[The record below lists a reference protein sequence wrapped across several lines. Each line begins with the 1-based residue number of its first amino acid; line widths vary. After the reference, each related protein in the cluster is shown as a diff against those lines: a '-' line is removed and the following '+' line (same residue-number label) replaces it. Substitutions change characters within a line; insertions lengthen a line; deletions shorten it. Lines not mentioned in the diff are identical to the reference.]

1 MGSTVWASIGSRR
14 RLVLR
19 RHSGARRPNSGLPE
33 FGVTQCP
40 SRQQPT
46 WMARARN
53 PYSRWWLWIPGS
65 TLARR
70 PGMTKARVAGQAS
83 VFPRRDFAR
92 AVLIRIPREH
102 RGRREGR
109 ALVAPAASCA
119 SKKAHELET
128 TGSTNAIRPSLHD
141 GVTAYTRS
149 PRCAG
154 LFSHRRRRLVVRQ
167 LDLSVGR
174 PGPRDFAVRPGS
186 LVWRPRAAIASRAQR
201 P

>member
-1 MGSTVWASIGSRR
+1 MTSSRTSRR
-14 RLVLR
+14 RWR
-19 RHSGARRPNSGLPE
+19 RCEGNIFGLLLTQSRCHRP
-33 FGVTQCP
+33 
-40 SRQQPT
+40 RK
-46 WMARARN
+46 RAIQ
-53 PYSRWWLWIPGS
+53 YSRGERVQPRGLWNTGCPACAGHDGGGDVPQRSRGANSPGLCS
-65 TLARR
+65 FASPGNIEGAGKAGCWSHPR
-70 PGMTKARVAGQAS
+70 PRV
-83 VFPRRDFAR
+83 
-92 AVLIRIPREH
+92 
-102 RGRREGR
+102 
-109 ALVAPAASCA
+109 LVE
-119 SKKAHELET
+119 KAHELET
-128 TGSTNAIRPSLHD
+128 TGSTGAIRPSLHD